1 MSTAYTLSLVVL
13 LLAANAFFVAAEFAL
28 VKARLFRVRAQADD
42 GSRRARLTLV
52 IMGHLEAYLA
62 ACQLGITMASLGLG
76 WIGEPFVAG
85 LIGPLLT
92 SMDLP
97 EATIHQVSFLTG
109 FLLFSSLHIV
119 VGEQVPKSFAI
130 RQADSV
136 SLWIAYPLHACYL
149 LVYPLNWLLDRAS
162 RGLLRLLGV
171 SEPTH
176 EDVLT
181 AGEIKGLVATS
192 RAAGRISSTK
202 GEMLQ
207 NLLSFGRQPVSAIMI
222 ARPDVVTL
230 DITDD
235 AAINMA
241 IVRESE
247 HSRYPLVRRSDDSIH
262 GVLLTKDIFGAMLN
276 GAVAPWAN
284 LLQFAREPLVVPVNV
299 GVSRVM
305 EQMRQRRMHLAIVVD
320 EYGQMAGVVSLED
333 LLEEIT
339 GEIRDETDTTEGAHG
354 IRKIEEGHWEVDGL
368 APIPDIER
376 VIEAP
381 LEHDA
386 DTHTLSGLFMNT
398 LVRLPVKGDTLEVS
412 GYRLTVLSVERRRVG
427 YVCIERL
434 PTDDNLPAADD

>member
-1 MSTAYTLSLVVL
+1 MSTVYTLSLVVL
-13 LLAANAFFVAAEFAL
+13 LLATNAFFVVAEFAL
-28 VKARLFRVRAQADD
+28 VRTRLFRVRAQADE
-42 GSRRARLTLV
+42 GSRRARLTLA

-85 LIGPLLT
+85 LLGPLLST
-92 SMDLP
+92 MDLP
-97 EATIHQVSFLTG
+97 EASIHQVSFLTG

-130 RQADSV
+130 RQADSMA
-136 SLWIAYPLHACYL
+136 LWIAYPLHACYL

-162 RGLLRLLGV
+162 RGILRLCGV

-192 RAAGRISSTK
+192 RAAGRISSVK

-207 NLLSFGRQPVSAIMI
+207 NLLGFGRQPVSAVMI
-222 ARPDVVTL
+222 ARPDVVAL

-235 AAINMA
+235 AATNMA
-241 IVRESE
+241 IVRDSE

-262 GVLLTKDIFGAMLN
+262 GVLLTKDIFAAMLD
-276 GAVAPWAN
+276 GAPSPWSN
-284 LLQFAREPLVVPVNV
+284 LVQFAREPLVVPDNV

-320 EYGQMAGVVSLED
+320 EYGQMVGVVSLED

-339 GEIRDETDTTEGAHG
+339 GEIRDETDTTAEAHE
-354 IRKIEEGHWEVDGL
+354 IRKPREGYWEADGL
-368 APIPDIER
+368 APIADVER
-376 VIEAP
+376 AIGTT

-398 LVRLPVKGDTLEVS
+398 LARLPVKGDTLEVS
-412 GYRLTVLSVERRRVG
+412 GCRLTVLSIERRRVG
-427 YVCIERL
+427 YVGIEWL
-434 PTDDNLPAADD
+434 PRDPDENAGD